1 MPVPERI
8 EALAETMTGWRRA
21 LHAHPEL
28 LYDVDR
34 TAGFVAERLRA
45 LGCDEVVTGI
55 GRTGVVGVIRG
66 RGHRSNRAIGLRADM
81 DALPIQEVR
90 DLPYRSTVP
99 GKMHACG
106 HDGHMAMLLG
116 AAKYL
121 AETRHFDGAAV
132 MIFQPAEEG
141 GGGGEAM
148 VEDGLME
155 RFGIE
160 AVYGMHNIPGM
171 AVGTFAVRPGPIMAS
186 TDRFT
191 VTIEGRGGHAALPQN
206 AIDSVLV
213 ASHVII
219 ALQGIVSRTLDPLE
233 AAVVSVCALDAG
245 EAFNV
250 LPQSVTMR
258 GTMRTLSQEVRR
270 VIKARLETLVREV
283 AAGFGATGTVEYGA
297 SYPVTENHP
306 AETGFMAD
314 VAEGLV
320 GPERVDRS
328 VAPMMTAEDF
338 SYMLGRRPGAYMFLG
353 NGDSASLH
361 HPLYDFNDAA
371 APYGAALWA
380 RLIETGLP
388 LGDRS

>member
-1 MPVPERI
+1 MPALERI
-8 EALAETMTGWRRA
+8 RAFADTMTAWRHD

-28 LYDVDR
+28 LYDVER
-34 TAGFVAERLRA
+34 TAGFVADQLRA
-45 LGCDEVVTGI
+45 FGCDTVETGI

-66 RGHRSNRAIGLRADM
+66 NGRSSNRAIGLRADM

-99 GKMHACG
+99 GTMHACG
-106 HDGHMAMLLG
+106 HDGHTTMLLG

-121 AETRHFDGAAV
+121 AETRDFDGAAV
-132 MIFQPAEEG
+132 LIFQPAEEG

-160 AVYGMHNIPGM
+160 SVYGMHNIPGM
-171 AVGTFAVRPGPIMAS
+171 AVGTFAIRPGPIMAS

-191 VTIEGRGGHAALPQN
+191 LTIEGRGGHAALPQN
-206 AIDSVLV
+206 AVDSVLV

-219 ALQGIVSRTLDPLE
+219 ALQSIVARNLDPLE
-233 AAVVSVCALDAG
+233 SAVVSVCALEAG

-258 GTMRTLSQEVRR
+258 GTLRTLSQAVRSQ
-270 VIKARLETLVREV
+270 VKARIETLVTEV
-283 AAGFGATGTVEYGA
+283 SGAFGATGVVEYGS

-306 AETGFMAD
+306 AETEFMAG
-314 VAEGLV
+314 VAEALV
-320 GPERVDRS
+320 GVENVDRT

-338 SYMLGRRPGAYMFLG
+338 SYMLGRRPGAYMFIG

-361 HPLYDFNDAA
+361 HPHYDFNDSAT
-371 APYGAALWA
+371 PYGASLWA
-380 RLIETGLP
+380 RLIEAALP
-388 LGDRS
+388 RTV

>member
-1 MPVPERI
+1 MPVLERI
-8 EALAETMTGWRRA
+8 RDFADTMKAWRHD

-28 LYDVDR
+28 LYDVER
-34 TAGFVAERLRA
+34 TAGFVADRLRDF
-45 LGCDEVVTGI
+45 GCDSVETGI

-66 RGHRSNRAIGLRADM
+66 NGRNSNRAIGLRADM
-81 DALPIQEVR
+81 DALPIQEIR

-106 HDGHMAMLLG
+106 HDGHTTMLLG

-121 AETRHFDGAAV
+121 AETRDFDGSAV
-132 MIFQPAEEG
+132 LIFQPAEEG

-160 AVYGMHNIPGM
+160 SVYGMHNIPGM
-171 AVGTFAVRPGPIMAS
+171 AVGTFAIRPGPIMAS

-191 VTIEGRGGHAALPQN
+191 ITIEGQGGHAALPQN
-206 AIDSVLV
+206 AVDSVLV

-219 ALQGIVSRTLDPLE
+219 ALQSIVSRNLHPLE
-233 AAVVSVCALDAG
+233 SAVVSVCTLDAG

-258 GTMRTLSQEVRR
+258 GTMRTLSQAVRSQ
-270 VIKARLETLVREV
+270 IKARIETLVAEI
-283 AAGFGATGTVEYGA
+283 AGGFGAKGVVEYGS

-306 AETGFMAD
+306 AETDFMAG
-314 VAEGLV
+314 VAEALV
-320 GPERVDRS
+320 GPEHVDRT
-328 VAPMMTAEDF
+328 VAAMMTAEDF
-338 SYMLGRRPGAYMFLG
+338 SYMLGRRPGAYMFIG

-361 HPLYDFNDAA
+361 HPHYDFNDAA
-371 APYGAALWA
+371 TPYGASLWA
-380 RLIETGLP
+380 RLIETALP
-388 LGDRS
+388 VTA

>member
-8 EALAETMTGWRRA
+8 RDFAETMQAWRHD

-28 LYDVDR
+28 LYDVER
-34 TAGFVAERLRA
+34 TAGFVAEKLRSF
-45 LGCDEVVTGI
+45 GCDAVVTGI

-66 RGHRSNRAIGLRADM
+66 KGRASNRAIGLRADM

-99 GKMHACG
+99 GMMHACG
-106 HDGHMAMLLG
+106 HDGHTTMLLG

-121 AETRHFDGAAV
+121 AETRDFDGAAV
-132 MIFQPAEEG
+132 LIFQPAEEG

-160 AVYGMHNIPGM
+160 SVYGMHNIPGM

-191 VTIEGRGGHAALPQN
+191 ITVEGRGGHAALPQN
-206 AIDSVLV
+206 AVDSVLV

-219 ALQGIVSRTLDPLE
+219 ALQSIVSRNIDPVQS
-233 AAVVSVCALDAG
+233 AVVSVCTLEAG
-245 EAFNV
+245 DAFNV
-250 LPQSVTMR
+250 LPQTVTLR
-258 GTMRTLSQEVRR
+258 GTVRTLSSALRTQVR
-270 VIKARLETLVREV
+270 ARIETLVAEI
-283 AAGFGATGTVEYGA
+283 AAGFGATGVTEFGG

-306 AETGFMAD
+306 AETVFMAD
-314 VAEGLV
+314 VAAAVV
-320 GPERVDRS
+320 GEENVDRA

-338 SYMLGRRPGAYMFLG
+338 SYMLERRPGAYMFIG

-361 HPLYDFNDAA
+361 HPHYDFNDAA
-371 APYGAALWA
+371 APYGASLWA

-388 LGDRS
+388 LQA